1 MEHSIYVN
9 AIKKAL
15 KSRGVSYAE
24 LAQDLRMTESGVKK
38 MLTAKDISFRRI
50 LQICEVLD
58 ILPGQLFS
66 SSEKSRIKEVELSN
80 AQQEALIKNRS
91 LLAVYWRFVVEKYS
105 LDEISKMQNLSK
117 AETKK
122 LMDRLVTLDLLVQT
136 RGQYRATHAGKFKW
150 SDTSKLAKFLNQE
163 WSELTL
169 QRALKNPTATHRLI
183 GLKLSPASYQRW
195 IEKMQTALDEVV
207 QESERDELTLAKKDL
222 QHYSLLLAAV
232 PQGVFDPE
240 V

>member
-1 MEHSIYVN
+1 MEHSLYLN

-15 KSRGVSYAE
+15 KSRGLSYAE
-24 LAQDLRMTESGVKK
+24 LAKDLRMTESGVKK

-80 AQQEALIKNRS
+80 TQQEALIKNRT

-105 LDEISKMQNLSK
+105 LDEISKMQNLTK
-117 AETKK
+117 AEAKK
-122 LMDRLVTLDLLVQT
+122 LMDRLVTLDLLVQS
-136 RGQYRATHAGKFKW
+136 RGQYRARHSGKFKW
-150 SDTSKLAKFLNQE
+150 SDSSKLAKHLNQE

-169 QRALKNPTATHRLI
+169 QRSLKNSAATHRLV
-183 GLKLSPASYQRW
+183 GMKLSNPSYQRC
-195 IEKMQTALDEVV
+195 IEKIQNALDEAV
-207 QESERDELTLAKKDL
+207 QESEREELTLAKSEL
-222 QHYSLLLAAV
+222 HHYSLLLAGV